1 MRMSRCVL
9 FVAILV
15 CQPGVRI
22 AHAEKKVY
30 KCTNAD
36 GSLVFLPN
44 PCSASAQELK
54 VDAGSIPVGV
64 PATSTSS
71 PPGSAATTSSA
82 LVDAK
87 CRDEAER
94 LRVYPGEG
102 NLQALLQQQ
111 AGLVRAY
118 ATEQT
123 APEAMKVRIG
133 NLDVAIAAEE
143 ERIAQARSRI
153 DRSYRDAIAKC
164 DARRDESERQA
175 EAARQAEQQERKLKS
190 DGGP

>member
-1 MRMSRCVL
+1 MRKLSGSV
-9 FVAILV
+9 FITILV
-15 CQPGVRI
+15 CLAGVRA

-36 GSLVFLPN
+36 GSSVFLPN
-44 PCSASAQELK
+44 PCGASAQELH
-54 VDAGSIPVGV
+54 VDTGSKPASASATLPQAPAQSVPTVG
-64 PATSTSS
+64 ATD
-71 PPGSAATTSSA
+71 
-82 LVDAK
+82 DAK
-87 CRDEAER
+87 CREAAR
-94 LRVYPGEG
+94 HLRVYPGEG

-118 ATEQT
+118 ATEQK
-123 APEAMKVRIG
+123 APEAMQVRIG

-143 ERIAQARSRI
+143 DRIAQARDRV

-164 DARRDESERQA
+164 DARLDESERKA
-175 EAARQAEQQERKLKS
+175 EAARQAEQREHKTKS

>member
-1 MRMSRCVL
+1 MRVSPWFL
-9 FVAILV
+9 FATILS
-15 CQPGVRI
+15 CLPAVRA

-30 KCTNAD
+30 KCINAN
-36 GSLVFLPN
+36 GSMVFSPD
-44 PCSASAQELK
+44 PCDASAQALK
-54 VDAGSIPVGV
+54 VDAGSAPVA
-64 PATSTSS
+64 PPAASATS
-71 PPGSAATTSSA
+71 PPTPAAPAANA
-82 LVDAK
+82 LDAK
-87 CRDEAER
+87 CRDEARR
-94 LRVYPGEG
+94 LRVYPGEV

-133 NLDVAIAAEE
+133 NLDVAIAAEQ
-143 ERIAQARSRI
+143 ERIAQARSSV

-164 DARRDESERQA
+164 DARRAESERRA
-175 EAARQAEQQERKLKS
+175 EAARQTEQREPKPKS